1 MENQM
6 IQTTTFDIYS
16 ILEFKVEEFDLIK
29 TPKISDKMN
38 KILDEIN
45 YSNIILDLQ
54 NLNYID
60 SMGLSTLINVS
71 RKLNE
76 KNSEM
81 VVVCSTTKIL
91 QLFNIAQIESFFK
104 IFPSIGAADSYFS
117 SKGKLQDKNSKP

>member
-1 MENQM
+1 M

-29 TPKISDKMN
+29 TPKISEKIN

-81 VVVCSTTKIL
+81 VVVCSTAKIL

-104 IFPSIGAADSYFS
+104 IFPSIDAADSYFS
-117 SKGKLQDKNSKP
+117 SKGKLHDKNGKT